1 MLLHSRYLPTDTLN
15 HSLDK
20 ASSTQPTFLSTV
32 HARLQDPAYFVPPT
46 AAHLEAYDAE
56 KVAAVRNDDL
66 HALRRIHG
74 EGRTMR
80 ASNRF
85 GETLLHV
92 ACRRGRASMVRFFLS
107 SDAEEEQQQQRM
119 TQEPKASSTSSA
131 ASTTKAASTASYIPR
146 VEARVRD
153 DLGRTPMHDL
163 CWSSAFPDHG
173 AMLLLVRAAP
183 ELLLAKDARGF
194 SPFDYA
200 RREHWASWVSFLKQY
215 EEFVVGCLVRSTFA
229 RLQQQLQQRQQVWK
243 RSLSVAQGM
252 DRRLGAKVYNRLEN
266 DTNRE

>member
-1 MLLHSRYLPTDTLN
+1 M
-15 HSLDK
+15 
-20 ASSTQPTFLSTV
+20 TFLSSV
-32 HARLQDPAYFVPPT
+32 NSRLQDPAYFVLPT
-46 AAHLEAYDAE
+46 AAQLEAYDTE

-66 HALRRIHG
+66 NALRRIYG

-92 ACRRGRASMVRFFLS
+92 ACRRGRTSMVRFFLS
-107 SDAEEEQQQQRM
+107 SDAEEEGN
-119 TQEPKASSTSSA
+119 STSSA
-131 ASTTKAASTASYIPR
+131 SKIPR

-163 CWSSAFPDHG
+163 CWSSANPDHG
-173 AMLLLVRAAP
+173 SMALLVRAAP

-200 RREHWASWVSFLKQY
+200 RREHWPSWVAFLKQY
-215 EEFVVGCLVRSTFA
+215 EEFVVGCLVHSSFA
-229 RLQQQLQQRQQVWK
+229 RLQLEQKKLKLQHQEQELQLKQQEEEEEEAVTGAGDGPE
-243 RSLSVAQGM
+243 AQCQTT
-252 DRRLGAKVYNRLEN
+252 E
-266 DTNRE
+266 